1 MEICEVWSIS
11 PERIINFLLSR
22 NGVPAEDGSYS
33 FDGCT
38 VRVTALPDGLI
49 GRYPIPRTQVCFM
62 GKDEETEKL
71 HRAFFVQFASAG
83 G

>member
-11 PERIINFLLSR
+11 PERITAFLLSK
-22 NGVPAEDGSYS
+22 NAVPAEEGSYS
-33 FDGCT
+33 FEGCT
-38 VRVTALPDGLI
+38 VRVTALPDGHI
-49 GRYPIPRTQVCFM
+49 GRYPIPRTQVCFT
-62 GKDEETEKL
+62 GRDGETKTI